1 MRKLKNEQKGLLFV
15 ISIIIIAVLLTI
27 YFAIYLQSD
36 AVEDYLQ
43 ENSLLKTL
51 FIVEDEDDSV
61 LFSNVLVYNK
71 ESQKGALINI
81 PGYTGAIY
89 RTLGRTDRID
99 AVYEEV
105 DVQSFKSEIE
115 SMLGIKIPF
124 YVIIGFNDFIKLS
137 DYLGG
142 IRVFVSEPIDMVSES
157 GERFLLPSGSINLDG
172 DKITSYLH
180 YKHEEETESDVQDRY
195 QNVMQSFFTRLHEK
209 KYEIFIKKN
218 YKIFKTCLKSN
229 LDDDDEKTL
238 LKLISEMDAESSI
251 RQTITGSLRNV
262 GKQQLLMPDNN
273 GEFIKEAVRQTTNL
287 LATTE
292 DGMSGRVYVLEIQNG
307 TTVQGLAR
315 NTALLYQRAAYD
327 VLSPVNADRNDYAQT
342 VIVDHIGNKEVA
354 NLIGE
359 FIHCTN
365 IVDEEEAYSSGA
377 NVDFTIILGQDF
389 NGRYV
394 VK

>member
-115 SMLGIKIPF
+115 SLLGIKIPF

-209 KYEIFIKKN
+209 KYEIFMKKN

>member
-1 MRKLKNEQKGLLFV
+1 MRKIKNEQKGLLFI
-15 ISIIIIAVLLTI
+15 ISIIIVAVLLTI
-27 YFAIYLQSD
+27 YFTISLQSD
-36 AVEDYLQ
+36 AVEDYLK

-51 FIVEDEDDSV
+51 FIVEDEDKSV
-61 LFSNVLVYNK
+61 LFSNVLVYNSD
-71 ESQKGALINI
+71 SQKGALINI

-99 AVYEEV
+99 AVYQEI
-105 DVQSFKSEIE
+105 DVESYKTEIE

-124 YVIIGFNDFIKLS
+124 YAIISFNDFIKLS

-142 IRVFVSEPIDMVSES
+142 IRVFVSEPIDIVSET
-157 GERFLLPSGSINLDG
+157 GERYLLPSGSINLDG
-172 DKITSYLH
+172 DKIMSYLH
-180 YKHEEETESDVQDRY
+180 YRVEDETESDVQDRY

-218 YKIFKTCLKSN
+218 YKVYQTCIQSN

-238 LKLISEMDAESSI
+238 LNLISQMDAESSI

-262 GKQQLLMPDNN
+262 GNQQLLMPDNN

-307 TTVQGLAR
+307 TTIQGLAR

-365 IVDEEEAYSSGA
+365 IVDEGEVYSSGA

-394 VK
+394 IK

>member
-115 SMLGIKIPF
+115 SLLGIKIPF

>member
-229 LDDDDEKTL
+229 LDDDEEKTL